1 MSNEKRKNMNVLLNT
16 QISVLISKSYNKKVY
31 RN

>member
-16 QISVLISKSYNKKVY
+16 QISILISKSYNKKVY

>member
-16 QISVLISKSYNKKVY
+16 QISVLISKSYTEKV
-31 RN
+31 

>member
-16 QISVLISKSYNKKVY
+16 QIYVRISKSYNEKVF

>member
-16 QISVLISKSYNKKVY
+16 QISVLISKSYTKKVY
-31 RN
+31 RK